1 MKLMGSYL
9 KYEFQRMKAG
19 LTNAEVASLT
29 GLSQSTFSYWK
40 SGKRSPKLDT
50 LAKIASA
57 LGCDVKDLIGGYEK
71 LGVYD
76 KERAEFVMCPK
87 VGDDVFEIRIEQ
99 TPAEV
104 QMINRLLTYYRLM
117 SDRDKEML
125 MDIAH
130 RMAQPKLEEEGDPH
144 EEP

>member
-9 KYEFQRMKAG
+9 KYESQRVKAG

-29 GLSQSTFSYWK
+29 GLSQATFSYWK

-50 LAKIASA
+50 LAKIAAA
-57 LGCDVKDLIGGYEK
+57 LGCNVKDLIGDFEK

-76 KERAEFVMCPK
+76 KERAELVMYPK
-87 VGDDVFEIRIEQ
+87 TGDGVFEIRIEQ

-104 QMINRLLTYYRLM
+104 QTINRLLTYYRLM
-117 SDRDKEML
+117 TDRDKSLLLDM
-125 MDIAH
+125 AK
-130 RMAQPKLEEEGDPH
+130 RMAIVDDKEEGDPD

>member
-50 LAKIASA
+50 LAKIATA

-104 QMINRLLTYYRLM
+104 QTINRLLTYYRLM
-117 SDRDKEML
+117 SDRDKSLLLDM
-125 MDIAH
+125 AR
-130 RMAQPKLEEEGDPH
+130 RMAVVDDKEEGDPD

>member
-19 LTNAEVASLT
+19 LTNADVASLT

-50 LAKIASA
+50 LTKIATA
-57 LGCDVKDLIGGYEK
+57 LGCNVKDLIGDFEK

-76 KERAEFVMCPK
+76 KERAEFVMYPK
-87 VGDDVFEIRIEQ
+87 TGDDVFEIRIEQ

-104 QMINRLLTYYRLM
+104 QTINRLLTYYRLM
-117 SDRDKEML
+117 TDRDKSLLLDM
-125 MDIAH
+125 AK
-130 RMAQPKLEEEGDPH
+130 RMAIVDDKEEGEPH